1 MSASEGSTP
10 TLPHLSDRF
19 ARQLPE
25 LSIPWQ
31 SEEFP
36 APEIAVLNEDLARDL
51 GLDPEWLATGEGMNF
66 LLGKNL
72 PEGAHPVAQGYSG
85 HQFGGFSPRLG
96 DGRALLLGEITT
108 PEGEIRDLHLKGSGP
123 TPFSRGG
130 DGRGALGPMLREY
143 LISEAMHALGVP
155 TTRALAVIRT
165 GRRIE
170 RTQVVDGA
178 LLVRVAA
185 SHLRVGSFQYARLLD
200 DDHLEITRKL
210 ADFAIERHHPELG
223 DSEKPYFELFRAVS
237 HEQVCLVAR
246 WMRLGFIHGVMNT
259 DNTTISGETIDYG
272 PCAFMDTYDP
282 GTVFSSID
290 NQGRYAYGNQPV
302 VLGWNLARFAETL
315 LPLFDR
321 ESDQA
326 LLLAQ
331 DEMAGHNR
339 RYRAAWQAEMAEAVG
354 LPERE
359 REPEVIALLDA
370 LETILQEERPDLT
383 GFLRTLTDSTP
394 EDGSNILSLVQD
406 QERMREWLTLWRQ
419 LGPDFQIMQENNP
432 LYIPRN
438 HLVEEALVAAT
449 EAGDLSPFR
458 DLLEVVTD
466 PFLRRR
472 GKERYEQ
479 PAPADFG
486 DYATFCGT

>member
-1 MSASEGSTP
+1 MHNLP
-10 TLPHLSDRF
+10 TLSNHF
-19 ARQLPE
+19 ARELPE

-31 SEEFP
+31 SEDFP

-51 GLDPEWLATGEGMNF
+51 GIDPEWLGTEEGMNF

-72 PEGAHPVAQGYSG
+72 PEGATPVAQGYSG

-96 DGRALLLGEITT
+96 DGRALLLGEITG
-108 PEGEIRDLHLKGSGP
+108 PEDDIFDLHLKGSGP

-165 GRRIE
+165 GRRIS
-170 RTQVVDGA
+170 RTRVVDGA

-200 DDHLEITRKL
+200 DDHLEITKKL
-210 ADFAIERHHPELG
+210 ADFAIRRHHPELM
-223 DSEKPYFELFRAVS
+223 DTEKPYFELFRAVS
-237 HEQVCLVAR
+237 REQVCLVAR

-272 PCAFMDTYDP
+272 PCAFMDFYNP

-290 NQGRYAYGNQPV
+290 QQGRYAYGNQPV

-321 ESDQA
+321 EADQA
-326 LLLAQ
+326 LTLAQ
-331 DEMAGHNR
+331 DEMVGHNQ
-339 RYRAAWQAEMAEAVG
+339 RYRAAWRAEMSEAIG
-354 LPERE
+354 LPERGE
-359 REPEVIALLDA
+359 QSAMVELLDA
-370 LETILQEERPDLT
+370 LEVILHEEQPDLT
-383 GFLRTLTDSTP
+383 GFLRTLADSA
-394 EDGSNILSLVQD
+394 EDGYSPLLALVKD
-406 QERMREWLTLWRQ
+406 QNRLREWLGLWRE
-419 LGPDFQIMQENNP
+419 LGPDTQIMQESNP
-432 LYIPRN
+432 VYIPRN

-449 EAGDLSPFR
+449 DNGDLKPFHE
-458 DLLEVVTD
+458 LLEVVTD
-466 PFLRRR
+466 PFLRRQ
-472 GKERYEQ
+472 GKERFEQ
-479 PAPADFG
+479 PAPPDFG